1 MRQLNEQETSRRL
14 RGFRLDRPSGP
25 GFALLDR
32 ARNTAYGWHTHEY
45 HQLIYAT
52 AGATQIE
59 TAAARHVLPAGGAAW
74 IPSGVRHR
82 TLVGD
87 VECVSLYFSP
97 DSVASPGAR
106 VRVLVASPV
115 MREMIL
121 HASRWPLGTSEVDPV
136 AASFFATLALM
147 CCEWLETELPFSL
160 PSATHAGLTRAM
172 DYAFGDLAAASLN
185 GALAAAAMSERTFRR
200 AFVRET
206 GLTWQNWLTRARIL
220 AGLSLLMQGRRVSEV
235 AAEVGY
241 NSLSAFAKAFAK
253 LTGESPRQLRS
264 RACPRTQT
272 CAKPPSTT
280 RSMAVV

>member
-200 AFVRET
+200 AFVRQT

-220 AGLSLLMQGRRVSEV
+220 AGLSQLMQGRRVSEV

-264 RACPRTQT
+264 RARPRTHT